1 MGGCVFFFHD
11 PSLLLK
17 LLEIV
22 PQAKN
27 VVGYQKFLPKMATS
41 PGIRNTHIP
50 TNLKVQFQSVVI
62 FQCCFTRDKMKRKQ
76 KYNSLS
82 FCVNIQT

>member
-1 MGGCVFFFHD
+1 
-11 PSLLLK
+11 
-17 LLEIV
+17 
-22 PQAKN
+22 
-27 VVGYQKFLPKMATS
+27 MATS
-41 PGIRNTHIP
+41 LGIRNTHIP

-62 FQCCFTRDKMKRKQ
+62 FQCCFARDKMKRKQ